1 MTCILRCRRYLTR
14 PISIELFSTGPF
26 YFLTRV
32 RFFQKQKTTRDRIM
46 ADTVKNE
53 YAAEAVNYDTFWT
66 ESSPIVLLDTELFIS
81 ALGKVPGAV
90 ILDLAGGSGIKA
102 RFALDAGASAVDIV
116 DISKEMMQEGQK
128 VEANLKRDVIRWFE
142 ADISKSLD
150 HFPLHPQYDI
160 VMAHW
165 PFDHADN
172 ITVLEGMFQNVAKYL
187 KPGGR
192 FFGVRCC
199 DPRAPAMGTGDLGVI
214 FKDFEEIPGGLK
226 FRYTYSSSPTGIEA
240 ASMEATYSGSTEI
253 YEKHGLVDVQIEP
266 YENALTVRENPKLW
280 ESFLKQPGVAMVKAT
295 KA

>member
-1 MTCILRCRRYLTR
+1 
-14 PISIELFSTGPF
+14 
-26 YFLTRV
+26 
-32 RFFQKQKTTRDRIM
+32 M
-46 ADTVKNE
+46 AGTVKNE
-53 YAAEAVNYDTFWT
+53 YAAQAVNYDNFWT
-66 ESSPIVLLDTELFIS
+66 EGSPLVRLDTELFIS

-102 RFALDAGASAVDIV
+102 RYALGAGASAVDIV
-116 DISKEMMQEGQK
+116 DISQEMMREGQRA
-128 VEANLKRDVIRWFE
+128 EANLNRNVIRWFE
-142 ADISKSLD
+142 ADISKPLD
-150 HFPLHPQYDI
+150 HLPLHPQYDI

-172 ITVLEGMFQNVAKYL
+172 IAVLEGMFQNVSRYL

-226 FRYTYSSSPTGIEA
+226 FRYTFSSLSDGIEA
-240 ASMEATYSGSTEI
+240 MSMEATYSGSTEI
-253 YEKHGLVDVQIEP
+253 YEKHGLIDVEIEP
-266 YENALTVRENPKLW
+266 YENALTVQENPKLW
-280 ESFLKQPGVAMVKAT
+280 GSFLQQPGLAMVKAT